1 MTNKSKTIAEFRT
14 ALAAAKARPGI
25 ERTALADYAA
35 LLEARPAPPIT
46 DGVAAYLMDRM
57 ERNEI
62 KLALAEFDEW
72 PAENRALTAEQNFLR
87 ENALEIVAVLREDI
101 ETRAAKL
108 PTLLGALAKRLST
121 LAGDAFGSAASRE
134 KNRIAREQVE
144 VEADDLE
151 AQVSDAK
158 SAVRG
163 FELAPDESSF
173 GGAAARVN
181 EIRF

>member
-46 DGVAAYLMDRM
+46 DGVEAHLGDRM
-57 ERNEI
+57 SRAEI

-72 PAENRALTAEQNFLR
+72 RIDARMLTAEQDFLR

-108 PTLLGALAKRLST
+108 PTLLSALAQRLSG
-121 LAGDAFGSAASRE
+121 LAAAAFVNAASRE

-144 VEADDLE
+144 VEADDAE
-151 AQVSDAK
+151 AKVATAA
-158 SAVRG
+158 SAARG
-163 FELAPDESSF
+163 FELSPTIATF
-173 GGAAARVN
+173 NAAAARVAELN
-181 EIRF
+181 F